1 MTDKT
6 KLYPPTPPDH
16 PAHAGPPGAPGA
28 RPTPN
33 EVAGGEAAGSIP
45 DPLAVF
51 EGRQPF
57 RVPAD
62 SHVVKVMDHQPT
74 QDFLAV
80 QPTAI
85 SDEDASGGEVEM
97 LGSQDLLDL
106 VDEEELTTGVFELN
120 EIDEIEKEQ
129 TGGEESHVIGRR
141 YRITEG
147 IAMGGMGAVFKVR
160 HIRLAKDFALKI
172 ILSERS
178 SDQRMQQFFFREA
191 RVLSALTHPNIVQ
204 ITDFGRDDR
213 FGSFLV
219 MEHLHGESL
228 FDRLERDGAMEVG
241 VCLQIGLQIAEALD
255 YMHVRDVIH
264 CDIKPENVF
273 LCRDQLSGGPGIGVK
288 LIDFGLSRTIV
299 RDAKLS
305 TDEVGGTPAYAA
317 PEQLAG
323 LAPQPSMDIYGVGVL
338 LYSMVT
344 GWPPFSGTV
353 EEILGAKRTQD
364 LLPPSHRLKKR
375 LNPDV
380 ESLIMWAAARDPAK
394 RPISMAQL
402 IAELRTVI
410 LRLGYEVPE
419 SALDR
424 ARPVTGKHKLPGRE
438 ENKRF
443 FAGCPWPVFLTDRY
457 CRFVAA
463 SPAFCAVVET
473 PLDQLLGASLASSRL
488 GQIHPDIEVDFAQ
501 ARQRRIALLRRIDFS
516 TPDGAQSS
524 VYLWI
529 APQVTADR
537 HIERTWAILMPLN
550 Q

>member
-6 KLYPPTPPDH
+6 KLFPPTPPDH
-16 PAHAGPPGAPGA
+16 PAHAGPPDAPGA
-28 RPTPN
+28 GRPAADSSSDT
-33 EVAGGEAAGSIP
+33 EVVISGQ
-45 DPLAVF
+45 
-51 EGRQPF
+51 RPF

-62 SHVVKVMDHQPT
+62 SRMVKVMERRPT
-74 QDFLAV
+74 QNFLAV
-80 QPTAI
+80 QPTAM
-85 SDEDASGGEVEM
+85 SEDDVLGADGDAQM
-97 LGSQDLLDL
+97 LGSADLLDL
-106 VDEEELTTGVFELN
+106 VDADEDSTGVYEVDELGDLDA
-120 EIDEIEKEQ
+120 ELR
-129 TGGEESHVIGRR
+129 GGEESHVIGGR
-141 YRITEG
+141 YRITES
-147 IAMGGMGAVFKVR
+147 IAMGGMGAVFKVK
-160 HIRLAKDFALKI
+160 HIRLDKEFALKI

-178 SDQRMQQFFFREA
+178 EDQRMQKFFFREA
-191 RVLSALTHPNIVQ
+191 RVLSQMAHPNIVQ
-204 ITDFGRDDR
+204 VTDFGRDDR

-219 MEHLHGESL
+219 MEYLHGESL
-228 FDRLERDGAMEVG
+228 FDRLERDGKMEVG

-273 LCRDQLSGGPGIGVK
+273 LCRDSTSGGPGVGVK

-299 RDAKLS
+299 RDARLA

-338 LYSMVT
+338 IYAMIT

-353 EEILGAKRTQD
+353 EEILAAKRTQD
-364 LLPPSHRLKKR
+364 LLPPSRRLKKR

-424 ARPVTGKHKLPGRE
+424 ARPVTGKHKLPGEE
-438 ENKRF
+438 ENKKF
-443 FAGCPWPVFLTDRY
+443 FAGCPWPVFLADRY
-457 CRFVAA
+457 CRFMAA

-473 PLDQLLGASLASSRL
+473 PLDQLLGTSLTSSRL
-488 GQIHPDIEVDFAQ
+488 GQIHPDIESDFAQ
-501 ARQRRIALLRRIDFS
+501 ARQRRVALLRRIDFA
-516 TPDGAQSS
+516 TADGAQSS

-529 APQVTADR
+529 TPQITADR
-537 HIERTWAILMPLN
+537 HIERTWAILMPMN
-550 Q
+550 P

>member
-6 KLYPPTPPDH
+6 KLYPPTPP
-16 PAHAGPPGAPGA
+16 PRLAAAGPPHAPGA
-28 RPTPN
+28 VPSPSDATGR
-33 EVAGGEAAGSIP
+33 
-45 DPLAVF
+45 DPLDSDHDTLSIF
-51 EGRQPF
+51 PGRRPF

-62 SHVVKVMDHQPT
+62 SHVVQVMERQPT

-80 QPTAI
+80 QPTAM
-85 SDEDASGGEVEM
+85 SAHLMSNDEAEA
-97 LGSQDLLDL
+97 LQSQDLLEL
-106 VDEEELTTGVFELN
+106 VEEEEFITGVL
-120 EIDEIEKEQ
+120 EIDEIDKDQ
-129 TGGEESHVIGRR
+129 AGGEESHVIGGR
-141 YRITEG
+141 YRITES
-147 IAMGGMGAVFKVR
+147 IAMGGMGAVFRVR

-178 SDQRMQQFFFREA
+178 SDQRMQKFFFREA
-191 RVLSALTHPNIVQ
+191 RVLSQLAHPNIVQ

-219 MEHLHGESL
+219 MEYLQGESL
-228 FDRLERDGAMEVG
+228 FTRLERDGAMNVG
-241 VCLQIGLQIAEALD
+241 VCLQVGLQIAEALD

-273 LCRDQLSGGPGIGVK
+273 LCRDELSGGPGIGVK

-299 RDAKLS
+299 RDARLA

-338 LYSMVT
+338 LYSMIT
-344 GWPPFSGTV
+344 GWPPFTGTV
-353 EEILGAKRTQD
+353 QEILQAKCTQD
-364 LLPPSHRLKKR
+364 LLPPSQRLKKR

-380 ESLIMWAAARDPAK
+380 ESLIMWAAARDPVK

-419 SALDR
+419 SALER
-424 ARPVTGKHKLPGRE
+424 ARPVTGKHKLPGSE
-438 ENKRF
+438 ENKKF
-443 FAGCPWPVFLTDRY
+443 FAGCPWPVFLADRY

-473 PLDQLLGASLASSRL
+473 PLDQLLGASLTSSRL
-488 GQIHPDIEVDFAQ
+488 GQIHPDIEIDFAQ
-501 ARQRRIALLRRIDFS
+501 ARQRRVALLRRIDFA
-516 TPDGAQSS
+516 TPNGPPSS

-529 APQVTADR
+529 GPQITADR
-537 HIERTWAILMPLN
+537 HIERTWAILMPIN

>member
-16 PAHAGPPGAPGA
+16 PAHVGPPGAPGA
-28 RPTPN
+28 GASPGD
-33 EVAGGEAAGSIP
+33 EAGLESADLYQDTQS
-45 DPLAVF
+45 VF
-51 EGRQPF
+51 PGKRPF

-62 SHVVKVMDHQPT
+62 SRLVRVMERQPT
-74 QDFLAV
+74 QNFLAV
-80 QPTAI
+80 QPTAMSEDQM
-85 SDEDASGGEVEM
+85 SDQDVEM
-97 LGSQDLLDL
+97 LQSQDLLEL
-106 VDEEELTTGVFELN
+106 VEEEEFTTGVFE
-120 EIDEIEKEQ
+120 IDEIDKELA
-129 TGGEESHVIGRR
+129 GGEESHVIGGR
-141 YRITEG
+141 YRITES
-147 IAMGGMGAVFKVR
+147 IAMGGMGAVFKVQ
-160 HIRLAKDFALKI
+160 HIRLAKEFALKI

-178 SDQRMQQFFFREA
+178 SDQRMQKFFFREA
-191 RVLSALTHPNIVQ
+191 RVLSQLSHPNIVQ
-204 ITDFGRDDR
+204 ITDFGRDDQ

-228 FDRLERDGAMEVG
+228 FDRLESDGAMEIG

-273 LCRDQLSGGPGIGVK
+273 LCRDQLSGGPGVGVK

-299 RDAKLS
+299 RDARLS

-338 LYSMVT
+338 LYSMIT
-344 GWPPFSGTV
+344 GWPPFTGSV
-353 EEILGAKRTQD
+353 EEILQAKRTQD
-364 LLPPSHRLKKR
+364 LLTPSRRLKKR

-419 SALDR
+419 SALER

-438 ENKRF
+438 ENKKF
-443 FAGCPWPVFLTDRY
+443 FAGCPWPVFLADRY

-473 PLDQLLGASLASSRL
+473 PLDQLLGASLTSSRL

-516 TPDGAQSS
+516 TPDGSQSS

-529 APQVTADR
+529 APQVTADK
-537 HIERTWAILMPLN
+537 HIERTWAILMPIN

>member
-6 KLYPPTPPDH
+6 KQFEPRPPNPPA
-16 PAHAGPPGAPGA
+16 PAEARDAPG
-28 RPTPN
+28 PVDPL
-33 EVAGGEAAGSIP
+33 P
-45 DPLAVF
+45 DPAESWDAIVS
-51 EGRQPF
+51 GSSGGTPF

-62 SHVVKVMDHQPT
+62 SHLVKVMERQPT
-74 QDFLAV
+74 QNFLAV
-80 QPTAI
+80 QPTAMFG
-85 SDEDASGGEVEM
+85 DLKANAEVEM
-97 LGSQDLLDL
+97 LESQDLLDL
-106 VDEEELTTGVFELN
+106 VDNEGFTTEVFEAGKVD
-120 EIDEIEKEQ
+120 EIDDYASEEV
-129 TGGEESHVIGRR
+129 GGEESHIIGGR

-178 SDQRMQQFFFREA
+178 ADQRMQKFFFREA
-191 RVLSALTHPNIVQ
+191 RVLSGLTHPNIVQ

-228 FDRLERDGAMEVG
+228 FSRLERDGKMEIG
-241 VCLQIGLQIAEALD
+241 VCLQVGLQIAEALD

-273 LCRDQLSGGPGIGVK
+273 LCRDQRSGDPGIGVK

-323 LAPQPSMDIYGVGVL
+323 LTPQPSMDIYGVGVL
-338 LYSMVT
+338 LYAMVS

-353 EEILGAKRTQD
+353 EEILTAKRTQD
-364 LLPPSHRLKKR
+364 LLPPSRRLKKR

-380 ESLIMWAAARDPAK
+380 ESLIMWAAARDPTK

-438 ENKRF
+438 ENNSF
-443 FAGCPWPVFLTDRY
+443 FSGCPWPVFLTDRY
-457 CRFVAA
+457 CRFIAA
-463 SPAFCAVVET
+463 SPSFSAVVET
-473 PLDQLLGASLASSRL
+473 PLEQLLGASLSSSRL
-488 GQIHPDIEVDFAQ
+488 GQIHPDIELDFAQ
-501 ARQRRIALLRRIDFS
+501 ARQQRTALLRRIDFS
-516 TPDGAQSS
+516 TSDGTLSS

-529 APQVTADR
+529 APQVTEDR
-537 HIERTWAILMPLN
+537 HIDRTWAILMPIN
-550 Q
+550 T